1 MFSCCDCEPTALTMV
16 RARLWPASPR
26 LPKLA
31 FTFELLEWAEALLLE
46 CQVALGDFC
55 KALHFKSP
63 HLTNKVNSKH
73 TLSLEDLHNH
83 VCFLVMVVFFF
94 AFHLHL
100 QERGSVMISM
110 DALFGLPRKKS
121 AGQSHRDPLHGHIF
135 FKDQP
140 SVDEHVASSSRR
152 NAYDK
157 VLYKMLCCMLAS
169 IFTAIRCAATS

>member
-63 HLTNKVNSKH
+63 HLTNK
-73 TLSLEDLHNH
+73 
-83 VCFLVMVVFFF
+83 
-94 AFHLHL
+94 
-100 QERGSVMISM
+100 ERGSVMISM

-140 SVDEHVASSSRR
+140 SVDENVASSSRR

-157 VLYKMLCCMLAS
+157 VCSDFLAGDVLRSSNRYKALDE
-169 IFTAIRCAATS
+169 TALFGCACRHEFPLMFINLKHGEKGN